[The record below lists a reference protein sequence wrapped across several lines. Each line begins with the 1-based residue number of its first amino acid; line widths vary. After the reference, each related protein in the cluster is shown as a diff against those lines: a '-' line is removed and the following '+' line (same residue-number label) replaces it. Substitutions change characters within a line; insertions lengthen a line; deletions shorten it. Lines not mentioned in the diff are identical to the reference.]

1 MQKAVK
7 TKSIKKTAQKKP
19 ATKAVKAVK
28 ADKSTSKAVVKTSAK
43 AKQQERRHTETR
55 DQLIIQY
62 LPYAASIAGRVMQM
76 LSSAVDY
83 DDVMCDARLG
93 LLEAAERFDPSMNV
107 DFKTFA
113 YYRIK
118 GAIYDGLRKSG
129 WVPRALYAKIKFEQA
144 TNNYLEYMSSQ
155 RTLDGDDDQKAAEV
169 YDTVNSLA
177 SIYVISIDASEEP
190 MEIEDTN
197 AKSSEQLA
205 QFQQLK
211 GHMKAS
217 IELLPAKERKL
228 IKMYYFQNK
237 TLEEAGSDLG
247 LSKSWTSR
255 LHARALEMLF
265 KKVNSRIHHSQGSS
279 AAVEETVETEPLRQG
294 GTR

>member
-1 MQKAVK
+1 MSQKA
-7 TKSIKKTAQKKP
+7 TKEKKTANSSKP
-19 ATKAVKAVK
+19 AK
-28 ADKSTSKAVVKTSAK
+28 KSEALVNEEKSPAK
-43 AKQQERRHTETR
+43 IQQEARRRIETR
-55 DQLIIQY
+55 DRLIKQY

-83 DDVMCDARLG
+83 DDVMCYARLG
-93 LLEAAERFDPSMNV
+93 LLEAAERFDPTLNV

-144 TNNYLEYMSSQ
+144 TNNYLEHMSTQ
-155 RTLDGDDDQKAAEV
+155 RTLDLDDDQRAAEV
-169 YDTVNSLA
+169 YDTVNALA

-211 GHMKAS
+211 EHMKSA
-217 IELLPAKERKL
+217 IEMLPVKERKL
-228 IKMYYFQNK
+228 IKMYYFQNR
-237 TLEEAGSDLG
+237 TLEEAGSELG

-265 KKVNSRIHHSQGSS
+265 KKVNARIHHNTGSHPS
-279 AAVEETVETEPLRQG
+279 TVSEDVRKAHGGLR
-294 GTR
+294 

>member
-1 MQKAVK
+1 MSKKVVKKVSKKSANPVK
-7 TKSIKKTAQKKP
+7 TNKIKNKVSKGKKE
-19 ATKAVKAVK
+19 
-28 ADKSTSKAVVKTSAK
+28 
-43 AKQQERRHTETR
+43 ERRQMEKR
-55 DQLIIQY
+55 DVLINQY

-83 DDVMCDARLG
+83 DDVMCYARLG

-144 TNNYLEYMSSQ
+144 TNNYLEYMSSN
-155 RTLDGDDDQKAAEV
+155 RSLDVDDDQKAAEV

-177 SIYVISIDASEEP
+177 SIYVISIDASDEP
-190 MEIEDTN
+190 MEIEDTSVKN
-197 AKSSEQLA
+197 SENVA

-211 GHMKAS
+211 EHMKSS
-217 IELLPAKERKL
+217 IEVLPSKERKL

-237 TLEEAGSDLG
+237 TLEEAGAELG

-265 KKVNSRIHHSQGSS
+265 KKVNARIHHSQGTTLSP
-279 AAVEETVETEPLRQG
+279 EECEEECQFSQG
-294 GTR
+294 GLQQ

>member
-1 MQKAVK
+1 MGAKAAKKKVSKVTTKQVKKK
-7 TKSIKKTAQKKP
+7 TKPTKSKAKPNRKKTE
-19 ATKAVKAVK
+19 V
-28 ADKSTSKAVVKTSAK
+28 
-43 AKQQERRHTETR
+43 R
-55 DQLIIQY
+55 DRIITQY
-62 LPYAASIAGRVMQM
+62 IPYAASIAGRVMQM

-83 DDVMCDARLG
+83 DDVMCYARLG
-93 LLEAAERFDPSMNV
+93 LLEAAERFDPSLNV

-144 TNNYLEYMSSQ
+144 SNNYLEYMSQQQ
-155 RTLDGDDDQKAAEV
+155 RSLDKDDDQRAAEI

-177 SIYVISIDASEEP
+177 SIYVISIDATEET
-190 MEIEDTN
+190 MEIEDPN
-197 AKSSEQLA
+197 AKNSEQTA

-211 GHMKAS
+211 EHMKAS
-217 IELLPAKERKL
+217 IEHLPPKERKL

-237 TLEEAGSDLG
+237 TLEEAGAELG

-255 LHARALEMLF
+255 LHARALDMLF
-265 KKVNSRIHHSQGSS
+265 KKVNDRIHTAQPT
-279 AAVEETVETEPLRQG
+279 ADAEQLLRVRQG
-294 GTR
+294 GEG

>member
-1 MQKAVK
+1 
-7 TKSIKKTAQKKP
+7 
-19 ATKAVKAVK
+19 
-28 ADKSTSKAVVKTSAK
+28 
-43 AKQQERRHTETR
+43 
-55 DQLIIQY
+55 
-62 LPYAASIAGRVMQM
+62 
-76 LSSAVDY
+76 
-83 DDVMCDARLG
+83 MCYARLG
-93 LLEAAERFDPSMNV
+93 LLEAAERFDPTMNV

-144 TNNYLEYMSSQ
+144 TNNYLEYMSQNS
-155 RTLDGDDDQKAAEV
+155 RSLDEDEKAAEV

-190 MEIEDTN
+190 MEIEDTS
-197 AKSSEQLA
+197 AKNSEQVA

-211 GHMKAS
+211 EHMKAS
-217 IELLPAKERKL
+217 IELLPGKERKL

-237 TLEEAGSDLG
+237 TLEEAGAELG

-255 LHARALEMLF
+255 LHARALELLF
-265 KKVNSRIHHSQGSS
+265 KKVNSRIYNTQATHVTDDIEELQSVQQGVS
-279 AAVEETVETEPLRQG
+279 
-294 GTR
+294 

>member
-1 MQKAVK
+1 MSSKAVK
-7 TKSIKKTAQKKP
+7 KVAKKKSPPAKQKK
-19 ATKAVKAVK
+19 
-28 ADKSTSKAVVKTSAK
+28 D
-43 AKQQERRHTETR
+43 ERRHSETR
-55 DQLIIQY
+55 DRLIKQY

-83 DDVMCDARLG
+83 DDVMCYARLG

-144 TNNYLEYMSSQ
+144 SNNYLEFVSSK
-155 RTLDGDDDQKAAEV
+155 RSLDGDEDQKAAEV

-237 TLEEAGSDLG
+237 TLEEAGAELG

-265 KKVNSRIHHSQGSS
+265 KKVNARIHHSHGAQ
-279 AAVEETVETEPLRQG
+279 APAQPDEDTPDLPQLQQG